1 MRVAPGRRLAEDDGL
16 SEVGLAT
23 AGGERRAAEGGGAE
37 GTVVAVVVEVE
48 AEGMSGS
55 RASLLHF
62 LLLHSK
68 ASTLDAN

>member
-1 MRVAPGRRLAEDDGL
+1 MRAAPGRRLADDDGL

-37 GTVVAVVVEVE
+37 GTVVAVAEVE

>member
-1 MRVAPGRRLAEDDGL
+1 MRAAPGRRLADDDGL

-37 GTVVAVVVEVE
+37 GTVVAVVEVE